1 MGINGGE
8 GEAMKLFQATA
19 AESCMR
25 ACLGTSTRLYTLCIM
40 LMHLL
45 CLVQKPGGL
54 TAAFC
59 GEVIAWKE
67 QDGHLRYSIPMSRS
81 EHFSRSRNGNIRTD
95 SWEKH
100 VKSIHQLSLL
110 CINTH
115 VGQSQEALSYY
126 SGLTD
131 ENGSVVTLFEQKV
144 RRSIFRPISP
154 NKNKSGEY

>member
-1 MGINGGE
+1 
-8 GEAMKLFQATA
+8 MKLCLTAA
-19 AESCMR
+19 AESSRR
-25 ACLGTSTRLYTLCIM
+25 AHSGACTRLYILCIM

-45 CLVQKPGGL
+45 CFVQKPGGL

-59 GEVIAWKE
+59 GEVIARKE
-67 QDGHLRYSIPMSRS
+67 QDGHLRYSNPKSRS

-131 ENGSVVTLFEQKV
+131 ENGLVVTLFEQKV
-144 RRSIFRPISP
+144 RRSIFRPNSP